1 MTGEFEAAANVATGA
16 LAAHAIEG
24 ERLGGRRATDDGH
37 THESACL
44 NCGTP
49 LAGHFCQNCGQA
61 AHLHRTV
68 MALVHD
74 IAHGVFH
81 FEGKMWGTLPLL
93 FWRPGELTRRYILG
107 ERAKFVSPLA
117 LFLFSVF
124 LMVAVFSWVGLPIR
138 GASGHTVEE
147 VASGLQEA
155 QREIGSENDRSAIR
169 LKELQAA
176 RDELK
181 AAGDN
186 TRALDRQIAD
196 LQREL
201 AVTNLM
207 TGRVAEQ
214 AALAGKDSAKA
225 PVAEPT
231 HSGINANTG
240 WPALD
245 EGIEKASKNPALLL
259 YKLQSSAYKFSWA
272 LIPISLPFIWLMFA
286 WRWQFGLYDHA
297 IFAIYS
303 LAAMTLMMVTM
314 SFAALILPATAIII
328 FMTFFPPWH
337 MYRQLKGA
345 YSLGW
350 FSALWRTCFLL
361 FSATFAAILF
371 LLLLLAMGVTGH

>member
-16 LAAHAIEG
+16 WVAGAVDG
-24 ERLGGRRATDDGH
+24 EGRRTGGHGHAHGDDGH

-49 LAGHFCQNCGQA
+49 LAGHYCHECGQG
-61 AHLHRTV
+61 AHLHRSA
-68 MALVHD
+68 MALIHD

-93 FWRPGELTRRYILG
+93 AWKPGELTRRYIAG

-138 GASGHTVEE
+138 GADPATLEDVTVD
-147 VASGLQEA
+147 LTEA
-155 QREIGSENDRSAIR
+155 RKEIGAENDQTAAKIAA
-169 LKELQAA
+169 LEKE
-176 RDELK
+176 RDALIK
-181 AAGDN
+181 AGDN
-186 TRALDRQIAD
+186 AKAINQNIAD
-196 LQREL
+196 LKREM
-201 AVTNLM
+201 AITNMM

-214 AALAGKDSAKA
+214 AGRSDWKA
-225 PVAEPT
+225 
-231 HSGINANTG
+231 STG
-240 WPALD
+240 WPTLD
-245 EGIEKASKNPALLL
+245 KGIEKATKNPELLL
-259 YKLQSSAYKFSWA
+259 YKVQSSAYKFSWM

-286 WRWQFGLYDHA
+286 WRWRFGLYDHA

-303 LAAMTLMMVTM
+303 LAAMTLLAVMM
-314 SFAALILPATAIII
+314 SFAALVLPAAAIITI
-328 FMTFFPPWH
+328 ITFFPPVH

-350 FSALWRTCFLL
+350 FSALWRTCFLM
-361 FSATFAAILF
+361 FSATFAATIF
-371 LLLLLAMGVTGH
+371 VLLLVAMGVTGH